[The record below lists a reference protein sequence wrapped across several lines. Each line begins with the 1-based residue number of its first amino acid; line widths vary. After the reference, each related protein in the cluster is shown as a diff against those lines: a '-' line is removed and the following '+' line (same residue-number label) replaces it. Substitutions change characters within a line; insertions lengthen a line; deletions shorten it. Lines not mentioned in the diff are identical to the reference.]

1 MLALSLVRQA
11 AEKLFNLERS
21 WVVGFALAQGCA
33 LLSASSAIAS
43 EALVSRGANFPAWQS
58 FFIYVLLAGFYL
70 PLYARQKYRQ
80 LQEQGRRSA
89 HDGEMTSSASDE
101 MTPPPTT
108 TTTTTSE
115 SPAAEK
121 SSGSSTSGT
130 GARTPGRY
138 ALLALIDTQ
147 ANYCIVKSFQ
157 YTSLTS
163 VTLLDCA
170 AIPFSMALSAAMLG
184 GRYSYKHVAGG
195 IVSVTGL
202 TILVFADASG
212 GDDAS
217 GGGNPALGDCLVLL
231 AAALY
236 ACSNVMQECLLLDGA
251 PTVEVLAAVGGFGA
265 IASGLQCA
273 VFESSQLAKLN
284 AVAGAAGLGELIGF
298 ALSLFAMYSLVP
310 DVLRRCGAAA
320 FNIGMLSSDLWAV
333 LARVLF
339 FGGFGG
345 STAALAFG
353 ASFVVVSAGL
363 VLFAAAGDP
372 LPPDRKGRLE
382 TRYSEVIDDEEVG
395 IADVG
400 GTGGSGSGVGSGASG
415 RDV

>member
-1 MLALSLVRQA
+1 MMRADGFSLF
-11 AEKLFNLERS
+11 KLERP
-21 WVVGFALAQGCA
+21 WLKGIALAQVCA
-33 LLSASSAIAS
+33 LLSASSAVAS
-43 EALVSRGANFPAWQS
+43 EALVTRGANFPAWQS

-70 PLYARQKYRQ
+70 PLYARQMYLKQ
-80 LQEQGRRSA
+80 QQQQQQQQEGGGGGREEVEVVMR
-89 HDGEMTSSASDE
+89 SDE
-101 MTPPPTT
+101 VTPPPPTCATT
-108 TTTTTSE
+108 TTTTTE
-115 SPAAEK
+115 SPTAAAFAK
-121 SSGSSTSGT
+121 SGGSGT
-130 GARTPGRY
+130 GAGSGSGTRTLGRY
-138 ALLALIDTQ
+138 ALLAVVDTQ

-195 IVSVTGL
+195 VVSIAGL
-202 TILVFADASG
+202 AILVFADASG
-212 GDDAS
+212 G
-217 GGGNPALGDCLVLL
+217 GGGGGTNPALGDCLVLV

-251 PTVEVLAAVGGFGA
+251 PTTEVLAAVGGLGA
-265 IASGLQCA
+265 VVSGLQCS
-273 VFESSQLAKLN
+273 VFEAGQLAKLN
-284 AVAGAAGLGELIGF
+284 AVAGAAGFGELAGF

-333 LARVLF
+333 VARVLF

-353 ASFVVVSAGL
+353 ASFITVSAGL

-372 LPPDRKGRLE
+372 LPPERKGRRE
-382 TRYSEVIDDEEVG
+382 TRYFEVLDDE
-395 IADVG
+395 
-400 GTGGSGSGVGSGASG
+400 
-415 RDV
+415 